1 MRERV
6 TGRAHLSWSLSP
18 LSHLRDDAPPSLRT
32 VSSQL
37 SAEPTDGPGPSRR
50 RTQGPGTEAVQPP
63 CSNRPVPSASVPS
76 AGLLSLSVEPLG
88 ALKRSV
94 HGGGD
99 A

>member
-32 VSSQL
+32 ISSQL

-63 CSNRPVPSASVPS
+63 CSNRPVPSA
-76 AGLLSLSVEPLG
+76 GLLSLSVEPLG